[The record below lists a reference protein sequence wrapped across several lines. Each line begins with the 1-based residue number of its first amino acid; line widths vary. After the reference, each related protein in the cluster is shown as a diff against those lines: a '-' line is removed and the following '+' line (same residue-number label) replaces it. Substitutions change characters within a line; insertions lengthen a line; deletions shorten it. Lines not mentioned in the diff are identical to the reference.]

1 MGRKWLFRKKGGKA
15 KGGKWDRGI
24 NRKTSEGWKKD
35 EGSAEEGVQ
44 RLQEMKK
51 RGWRCWEGK
60 W

>member
-35 EGSAEEGVQ
+35 EGSAEEG
-44 RLQEMKK
+44 EFKGCKK
-51 RGWRCWEGK
+51 
-60 W
+60 